1 MSQTAGRIPSVR
13 EELQR
18 EPICM
23 YCKQPITGSHKIYKR
38 LDSGEAAHLACYV
51 DNMDKEEKEP
61 SP

>member
-1 MSQTAGRIPSVR
+1 
-13 EELQR
+13 
-18 EPICM
+18 M